1 MRLRGLPICRG
12 KYGRLPE
19 LLPPGAMRSGRGYVL
34 SGGARRFASIRRA
47 FADILRIGIVNA
59 LLSAD

>member
-1 MRLRGLPICRG
+1 
-12 KYGRLPE
+12 
-19 LLPPGAMRSGRGYVL
+19 MRSGRGYVL